1 RGPAARTRRDRAWR
15 RSRRAR
21 GCSRSRHGGG
31 RGAPPAAWG
40 GRSRGA
46 RGRAAAARRRR
57 GTRAARCGAAG
68 RARRRTSGGS
78 EPVRGAR
85 TPAGRHPDRR
95 PAGAGP
101 AVPAVRRPRWR
112 GARAPS
118 GLLALARAIL
128 RVVVLRGVVLLRLGE
143 QALQGGEAGIDHLVV
158 VVRVVLHAEAALA
171 AQAGAVLAAQGPL
184 VGLHRQG
191 VADQRPEVHLV
202 GLEEGGVVLL
212 VGLDLLGVHE
222 QLVEAGGDVLVD
234 GVEAA

>member
-1 RGPAARTRRDRAWR
+1 RGPAAGARRGRAWR

-21 GCSRSRHGGG
+21 GGSRSRHGDG
-31 RGAPPAAWG
+31 RGPPPAAWG
-40 GRSRGA
+40 GPSRGA
-46 RGRAAAARRRR
+46 RWRPAAARRRR

-85 TPAGRHPDRR
+85 TPAGRHPDLR

-112 GARAPS
+112 GACAPS
-118 GLLALARAIL
+118 GLLALAVL
-128 RVVVLRGVVLLRLGE
+128 VLRGVVLLRLVE

-184 VGLHRQG
+184 VGLHRQD
-191 VADQRPEVHLV
+191 VTDQRPEVHLV
-202 GLEEGGVVLL
+202 GLEEGGVLLL
-212 VGLDLLGVHE
+212 VGLD
-222 QLVEAGGDVLVD
+222 
-234 GVEAA
+234 